1 MRAAVRVHS
10 SEVAEEWQEKDKRL
24 ERHLLQPPRAGGELP
39 QGFGGQRQGLLT
51 APYIN
56 FLSIQ
61 VESKARRQSE

>member
-1 MRAAVRVHS
+1 VRAAVSVHS
-10 SEVAEEWQEKDKRL
+10 SEVAGEWQEKDKRL

-39 QGFGGQRQGLLT
+39 WGLGGQRQGLLT

-61 VESKARRQSE
+61 VQSKAKRRRE